1 MKPIKYTHYT
11 YYILLYIYVACSS
24 PSLIRIFP
32 EFCVLKEWLGSPFLA
47 VLDLGIARMIVPI
60 VESKR
65 FLLKKAT
72 ALLLLFCK
80 LNGEYCG
87 ILFSDPEAQKKLDS
101 YAKSLQKKKKWVLQ
115 WWLLQKPVITAL
127 IQTKYG

>member
-1 MKPIKYTHYT
+1 
-11 YYILLYIYVACSS
+11 
-24 PSLIRIFP
+24 
-32 EFCVLKEWLGSPFLA
+32 
-47 VLDLGIARMIVPI
+47 MIVPI

-101 YAKSLQKKKKWVLQ
+101 YAKSLQKKKK
-115 WWLLQKPVITAL
+115 
-127 IQTKYG
+127 